1 MPTIP
6 GRGSRLELPPVPP
19 ELAGRPVAVWA
30 EPVDIDTYEPLP
42 PDRYPMFLETRV
54 YQGSSGAVYPLPFH
68 DRISRDK
75 QPRRW
80 AAVHLE
86 NRWLRLMVLPE
97 LGGRIHVGYDKTAG
111 YDFFYRNDVIK
122 PALVGLAGPWV
133 SGGAEFN
140 WPQHHRPT
148 TFLPVDVEIE
158 EHADGAVTV
167 WCSEHEPFHRMKG
180 MHGVTL
186 YPDRA
191 VVEVRV
197 RLHNRSENV
206 RTFLWWANVAVRV
219 HERYQSFFPTDVH
232 VVADHARRATTGF
245 PRATGRYYG
254 VDFPARISPQRP
266 DADRLDWYRNIPVPM
281 SYMCV
286 DSKGD
291 FFGGYDHAAGAGFV
305 HWADHRIS
313 PGKKQWTWGNE
324 RFGHA
329 WDRNLTDGGGPYVE
343 LMAGVYTDNQ
353 PDFSFLAP
361 GETKAFRQYWYPV
374 QAIGPVQQATPEVAV
389 SLRPAPPG
397 APTEPADRAAVVD
410 AVDIGVAVT
419 RVRPAVTVAVEDP
432 HGAPLWS
439 TVVDLAPGAPLLER
453 VVVGGRPLA
462 DLTLTVRDGGG
473 ELLRWRPPAPSPAAP
488 VSPATEP
495 PAPADIASVEEL
507 YLTGLHLAQYRHATR
522 RPEPYWEEALRRDPG
537 ESRAATALAATAYER
552 AEFHR
557 AEALLRRAV
566 ARLTTRNPNP
576 YDSEPHYRLGLV
588 LVRLDRPEEAYD
600 AFAKAAWNQAW
611 RRPAY
616 LWLARLCCRRG
627 DWAEALRLLDEA
639 IALDADHLAARDLR
653 VLVLR
658 SLGRRA
664 ESDAALAAT
673 LGLDPL
679 DWWARDLSG
688 DALRCDARSHLDV
701 AGEYAAAGFRADA
714 LRLTEAAAAAAR
726 DERWT
731 GTEPIAHYHRAALLD
746 DLGRPGDAAA
756 ARRAAANADAAWC
769 FPSGLDDERA
779 LRAALAAD
787 GRDGRAAA
795 LLGHW
800 LYDRRRHADA
810 IVHWRQA
817 LRIRP
822 DDAIC
827 WRNLGIGSHNV
838 EGDRETAVR
847 CFARAIAAA
856 PDDARLRYEADQLAR
871 RVGAAPATRL
881 ARLRDRLDLVDSR
894 DDLTVEL
901 AGLLVT
907 AGEPGRAV
915 ELLRDRAFQ
924 PWEGGEGR
932 ALGAWERAHLA
943 LARRA
948 LTAGDADTALASV
961 RAALDPPTSLGE
973 APHLLANRADLYLA
987 LGDALAGRGRR
998 ADADRAWTE
1007 AAGFVGDFQDAS
1019 PRPHSEKTY
1028 FAAVAYQRLG
1038 RSDDAGDLLDQLER
1052 YAADVTAGPAT
1063 VDYFATSLPDL
1074 LLFDDDLSTRRE
1086 TAAAFLAAQVA
1097 AGRGDTAG
1105 AADRLRAVLARDPNH
1120 EAAHDLLLDLGRPT
1134 GPAGPAVETA
1144 AGTAAGTGK
1153 TMTAAAS
1160 RTESEA
1166 P

>member
-1 MPTIP
+1 MPTTP
-6 GRGSRLELPPVPP
+6 GRGPRLVLPPVPP
-19 ELAGRPVAVWA
+19 ALAGRPVAVWA

-75 QPRRW
+75 RPRRW

-97 LGGRIHVGYDKTAG
+97 LGGRIQVGYDKTAD
-111 YDFFYRNDVIK
+111 YDFFYRNEVIK

-133 SGGAEFN
+133 SGGVEFN

-158 EHADGAVTV
+158 EHAGGAVTV
-167 WCSEHEPFHRMKG
+167 WCSDHEPFHRMKG

-206 RTFLWWANVAVRV
+206 RTFLWWANAAARV
-219 HERYQSFFPTDVH
+219 HERYQSFFPADVR

-245 PRATGRYYG
+245 PRATGHYYG
-254 VDFPARISPQRP
+254 VDFPARTTLRP
-266 DADRLDWYRNIPVPM
+266 DADRIDWYRNIPVPM
-281 SYMCV
+281 SYMCL
-286 DSKGD
+286 DSEGD

-305 HWADHRIS
+305 HWADHRIA

-361 GETKAFRQYWYPV
+361 GETKVFHQYWYPI
-374 QAIGPVQQATPEVAV
+374 QAVGPVQQATPEVAV
-389 SLRPAPPG
+389 SLRPPA
-397 APTEPADRAAVVD
+397 PADGAVPPDGGAVE
-410 AVDIGVAVT
+410 AVDVGVVVT
-419 RVRPAVTVAVEDP
+419 RVRPGVTVAVEDAG
-432 HGAPLWS
+432 GAPLWS
-439 TVVDLAPGAPLLER
+439 TVVDLAPGAPLRER
-453 VVVGGRPLA
+453 VAVGGRPLT
-462 DLTLTVRDGGG
+462 DLTLTVRDAGG
-473 ELLRWRPPAPSPAAP
+473 ELLRWRTPAPGPAAAAA
-488 VSPATEP
+488 PATEP
-495 PAPADIASVEEL
+495 PAPADVTSVEEL

-537 ESRAATALAATAYER
+537 ESRAATALAAAAYER
-552 AEFHR
+552 AEFPL

-566 ARLTTRNPNP
+566 ARLTARNPNP
-576 YDSEPHYRLGLV
+576 YDSESHYRLGLV
-588 LVRLDRPEEAYD
+588 LLRLDRPEEAYD
-600 AFAKAAWNQAW
+600 VFAKAAWNRAW
-611 RRPAY
+611 RGPAH
-616 LWLARLCCRRG
+616 LWLARLRCRRR

-639 IALDADHLAARDLR
+639 VALDTGHLAARDLR
-653 VLVLR
+653 VPVLR
-658 SLGRRA
+658 ALGRRA

-673 LGLDPL
+673 LALDPL
-679 DWWARDLSG
+679 DWWARDLRG
-688 DALRCDARSHLDV
+688 DRLRCDARTHLDI
-701 AGEYAAAGFRADA
+701 AAEYAAAGFRADA
-714 LRLTEAAAAAAR
+714 LRLADAAASAAR
-726 DERWT
+726 TERWT
-731 GTEPIAHYHRAALLD
+731 GTEPLAHYHRAALLD
-746 DLGRPGDAAA
+746 ELDRPGDAAA
-756 ARRAAANADAAWC
+756 ARRAAAAADAGWC

-779 LRAALAAD
+779 LRAALDAD
-787 GRDGRAAA
+787 SRDGLAAA

-810 IVHWRQA
+810 MVHWRQA
-817 LRIRP
+817 LRVRP
-822 DDAIC
+822 EDAIC

-838 EGDRETAVR
+838 EGDRVSAVR
-847 CFARAIAAA
+847 CFARAVAAA
-856 PDDARLRYEADQLAR
+856 PEDARLRYEADQLAK
-871 RVGAAPATRL
+871 RVGTTPA
-881 ARLRDRLDLVDSR
+881 ARLSRLRERPDLVADR

-915 ELLRDRAFQ
+915 DLLRDRAFQ

-932 ALGAWERAHLA
+932 ALAAWERAHLA

-948 LTAGDADTALASV
+948 LTAGNPHAAQASV
-961 RAALDPPTSLGE
+961 QAALDPPASLGE

-987 LGDALAGRGRR
+987 LGDALAGVGRR
-998 ADADRAWTE
+998 ADAEQAWTA

-1019 PRPHSEKTY
+1019 PRPYSEKTY
-1028 FAAVAYQRLG
+1028 FSAAAWQRLG
-1038 RSDDAGDLLDQLER
+1038 RPDHAAGLLDRLER
-1052 YAADVTAGPAT
+1052 YAAEVAAGPAT

-1074 LLFDDDLSTRRE
+1074 LLFDDDLAARRDT
-1086 TAAAFLAAQVA
+1086 TAGFLAAQVA
-1097 AGRGDTAG
+1097 AGRGDPAG
-1105 AADRLRAVLARDPNH
+1105 AADRLHAVLARDPNH
-1120 EAAHDLLLDLGRPT
+1120 EAAHDLLLDLARP
-1134 GPAGPAVETA
+1134 PAPVQA
-1144 AGTAAGTGK
+1144 K
-1153 TMTAAAS
+1153 L
-1160 RTESEA
+1160 
-1166 P
+1166 